1 MGTGTRSVM
10 SQPFPGPSSVA
21 VVDDARLAI
30 DGARIEAELAHLGT
44 FTEAPPPAVTRVL
57 WTPTDLAGRAYVR
70 TLLEAEGLTIR
81 TDSIGTI
88 FARWSGA
95 DASLAPVATG
105 SHVDAIPNAG
115 RYDGCYGVIGAIE
128 AIRGLRR
135 AGFAPRRSIDIIV
148 FASEEPTRFGVGC
161 LGSRLMTGAMTPDA
175 ARLMRDASGVSL
187 EEARA
192 AAGHIGDIES
202 AQLAPGDIEAFLE
215 LHIEQGPVLER
226 LNVAVG
232 IVTAIAAPT
241 TLRVTVHGE
250 GGHAGALLMAD
261 RRDAL
266 ASAAEVVLAVEG
278 AARASGAVDTV
289 GTVGQL
295 AVFPGAVNGV
305 PSRVDLSIDVR
316 DVDGARRDA
325 TVAKIRA
332 SMNEVAARRGV
343 RVDIA
348 TVSDDPPATM
358 DAGLIDVLDAAANDA
373 GVATHRL
380 PSRAYHDSL
389 FMPRACPTAMLFVP
403 CRDGVSHRPDEFATE
418 ADMADGVRVLAH
430 ALARLST

>member
-1 MGTGTRSVM
+1 MGTGTRCVT
-10 SQPFPGPSSVA
+10 SQPFPGPSNVA

-81 TDSIGTI
+81 TDPIGTI
-88 FARWSGA
+88 FARWHGTEG
-95 DASLAPVATG
+95 SLAPVATG

-115 RYDGCYGVIGAIE
+115 RYDGCYGVVGAIE
-128 AIRGLRR
+128 ALRGLRR
-135 AGFAPRRSIDIIV
+135 AGFVPRRSIDVVV

-161 LGSRLMTGAMTPDA
+161 LGSRLMTGAMSADA
-175 ARLMRDASGVSL
+175 ARAMRDADGVSV
-187 EEARA
+187 EDARL
-192 AAGHIGDIES
+192 AAGHGGDLEAVRLS
-202 AQLAPGDIEAFLE
+202 PGEIAAFLE

-226 LNVAVG
+226 LGIPVG

-261 RRDAL
+261 RHDAL
-266 ASAAEVVLAVEG
+266 AAAAEVVLAVERT
-278 AARASGAVDTV
+278 AHASGSTDTV
-289 GTVGQL
+289 GTVGQM

-305 PSRVDLSIDVR
+305 PSRVDLSVDVR
-316 DVDGARRDA
+316 DIDGARRDA
-325 TVAKIRA
+325 TVGAILA

-343 RVDIA
+343 RIEVA
-348 TVSDDPPATM
+348 TLSDDPPATM
-358 DAGLIDVLDAAANDA
+358 DPWLVDVLDVAANDA

-403 CRDGVSHRPDEFATE
+403 CRNGVSHRPDEFATE

>member
-1 MGTGTRSVM
+1 M
-10 SQPFPGPSSVA
+10 A

-44 FTEAPPPAVTRVL
+44 FTESPPPAVTRVL

-70 TLLEAEGLTIR
+70 ALLEEEGLTIR
-81 TDSIGTI
+81 TDSIGTL
-88 FARWSGA
+88 FARWQGTEG
-95 DASLAPVATG
+95 SLAPVATG

-128 AIRGLRR
+128 AVRGLRR
-135 AGFAPRRSIDIIV
+135 AGFAPRRSIEVIV

-161 LGSRLMTGAMTPDA
+161 LGSRLMTGAMSADS
-175 ARLMRDASGVSL
+175 ARAMRDADGVSV
-187 EEARA
+187 EDARA
-192 AAGHIGDIES
+192 AAGHSGDLES
-202 AQLAPGDIEAFLE
+202 ARLSPGEIAAFVE

-226 LNVAVG
+226 LGIPVG

-261 RRDAL
+261 RHDAL
-266 ASAAEVVLAVEG
+266 AAAAELVLAVER
-278 AARASGAVDTV
+278 AARATGSTDTV

-305 PSRVDLSIDVR
+305 PSRVDLSVDVR
-316 DVDGARRDA
+316 DIDGARRDA
-325 TVAKIRA
+325 TVAAIRA
-332 SMNEVAARRGV
+332 SMDEVAVRRGV
-343 RVDIA
+343 RVEVA
-348 TVSDDPPATM
+348 TLSDDPPATM
-358 DAGLIDVLDAAANDA
+358 DETLIEALGAAANDA

-389 FMPRACPTAMLFVP
+389 FMPRACPTAMVFVP

-418 ADMADGVRVLAH
+418 ADMAAGVRVLAH
-430 ALARLST
+430 ALARLSE

>member
-1 MGTGTRSVM
+1 M
-10 SQPFPGPSSVA
+10 
-21 VVDDARLAI
+21 VDDARLAI

-70 TLLEAEGLTIR
+70 TLLEAEGLMIR
-81 TDSIGTI
+81 TDPIGTI
-88 FARWSGA
+88 FARWHGTEG
-95 DASLAPVATG
+95 SLAPVATG

-115 RYDGCYGVIGAIE
+115 RYDGCYGVVGAIE
-128 AIRGLRR
+128 ALRGLRR
-135 AGFAPRRSIDIIV
+135 AGFVPRRSIDVVV

-161 LGSRLMTGAMTPDA
+161 LGSRLMTGAMSADA
-175 ARLMRDASGVSL
+175 ARALRDADGVSV
-187 EEARA
+187 EDARL
-192 AAGHIGDIES
+192 AAGHGGDLEAVRLS
-202 AQLAPGDIEAFLE
+202 PGEIAAFLE
-215 LHIEQGPVLER
+215 LHIEQGPVLEQ
-226 LNVAVG
+226 LGIPVG

-261 RRDAL
+261 RHDAL
-266 ASAAEVVLAVEG
+266 AAAAEVVLAVERT
-278 AARASGAVDTV
+278 AHASGSTDTV
-289 GTVGQL
+289 GTVGQM

-305 PSRVDLSIDVR
+305 PSRVDLSVDVR
-316 DVDGARRDA
+316 DIDGARRDA
-325 TVAKIRA
+325 TVGAILA

-343 RVDIA
+343 RIEVA
-348 TVSDDPPATM
+348 TLSDDPPATM
-358 DAGLIDVLDAAANDA
+358 DPWLVDVLDVAANDA

>member
-1 MGTGTRSVM
+1 M
-10 SQPFPGPSSVA
+10 SRPFPGPNDVA

-30 DGARIEAELAHLGT
+30 DGARIEAELAHLGG
-44 FTEAPPPAVTRVL
+44 FTESPPPAVTRVL

-81 TDSIGTI
+81 TDPIGTI
-88 FARWSGA
+88 FARWHGTEG
-95 DASLAPVATG
+95 SLAPVATG

-135 AGFAPRRSIDIIV
+135 AGFAPRRSIDVIV

-161 LGSRLMTGAMTPDA
+161 LGSRLMTGAMSADT
-175 ARLMRDASGVSL
+175 ARAMRDADGVSV
-187 EEARA
+187 EDARL
-192 AAGHIGDIES
+192 AAGHGGDLES
-202 AQLAPGDIEAFLE
+202 ARLSPGEIAAFLE

-226 LNVAVG
+226 LGIPVG

-261 RRDAL
+261 RHDAL
-266 ASAAEVVLAVEG
+266 AAAAEVVLVVER
-278 AARASGAVDTV
+278 ATRASGSTDTV

-305 PSRVDLSIDVR
+305 PSRVDLSVDVR
-316 DVDGARRDA
+316 DIDGARRDA
-325 TVAKIRA
+325 TVSAIRA

-343 RVDIA
+343 RIEVA
-348 TVSDDPPATM
+348 TLSDDPPATM
-358 DAGLIDVLDAAANDA
+358 DPRLIDVLDIAADDA

>member
-81 TDSIGTI
+81 TDPIGTI
-88 FARWSGA
+88 FARWHGTEG
-95 DASLAPVATG
+95 SLAPVATG

-115 RYDGCYGVIGAIE
+115 RYDGCYGVVGAIE
-128 AIRGLRR
+128 ALRGLRR
-135 AGFAPRRSIDIIV
+135 AGFVPRRSIDVVV

-161 LGSRLMTGAMTPDA
+161 LGSRLMTGAMSADA
-175 ARLMRDASGVSL
+175 ARALRDADGVSV
-187 EEARA
+187 EDARL
-192 AAGHIGDIES
+192 AAGHGGD
-202 AQLAPGDIEAFLE
+202 LAAVRLSPGEIAAFLE
-215 LHIEQGPVLER
+215 LHIEQGPVLEQ
-226 LNVAVG
+226 LGIPVG

-261 RRDAL
+261 RHDAL
-266 ASAAEVVLAVEG
+266 AAAAEVVLAVERT
-278 AARASGAVDTV
+278 AHASGSTDTV
-289 GTVGQL
+289 GTVGQM

-305 PSRVDLSIDVR
+305 PSRVDLSVDVR
-316 DVDGARRDA
+316 DIDGARRDA
-325 TVAKIRA
+325 TVGAILA

-343 RVDIA
+343 RIEVA
-348 TVSDDPPATM
+348 TLSDDPPATM
-358 DAGLIDVLDAAANDA
+358 DPWLVDVLDVAAKDA

>member
-1 MGTGTRSVM
+1 MGTGTRCVT
-10 SQPFPGPSSVA
+10 SQPFPGPSNVA

-81 TDSIGTI
+81 TDPIGTI
-88 FARWSGA
+88 FARWHGTEG
-95 DASLAPVATG
+95 SLAPVATG

-115 RYDGCYGVIGAIE
+115 RYDGCYGVVGAIE
-128 AIRGLRR
+128 ALRGLRR
-135 AGFAPRRSIDIIV
+135 AGFVPRRSIDVVV

-161 LGSRLMTGAMTPDA
+161 LGSRLMTGAMSADA
-175 ARLMRDASGVSL
+175 ARAMRDADGVSV
-187 EEARA
+187 EDARL
-192 AAGHIGDIES
+192 AAGHGGDLEAVRLS
-202 AQLAPGDIEAFLE
+202 PGEIAAFLE
-215 LHIEQGPVLER
+215 LHIEQGPVLEQ
-226 LNVAVG
+226 LGIPVG

-266 ASAAEVVLAVEG
+266 AAAAEVVLAVEG

-305 PSRVDLSIDVR
+305 PSRVDLSVDVR
-316 DVDGARRDA
+316 DIDGARRDA
-325 TVAKIRA
+325 TVGAILA

-343 RVDIA
+343 RIEVA
-348 TVSDDPPATM
+348 TLSDDPPATM
-358 DAGLIDVLDAAANDA
+358 DPWLVDVLDVAANDA

-403 CRDGVSHRPDEFATE
+403 CRNGVSHRPDEFATE

>member
-1 MGTGTRSVM
+1 MGTGTRCVT
-10 SQPFPGPSSVA
+10 SQPFPGPSNVA

-81 TDSIGTI
+81 TDPIGTI
-88 FARWSGA
+88 FARWHGTEG
-95 DASLAPVATG
+95 SLAPVATG

-115 RYDGCYGVIGAIE
+115 RYDGCYGVVGAIE
-128 AIRGLRR
+128 ALRGLRR
-135 AGFAPRRSIDIIV
+135 AGFVPRRSIDVVV

-161 LGSRLMTGAMTPDA
+161 LGSRLMTGAMSADA
-175 ARLMRDASGVSL
+175 ARALRDADGVSV
-187 EEARA
+187 EDARL
-192 AAGHIGDIES
+192 AAGHGGDLEAVRLS
-202 AQLAPGDIEAFLE
+202 PGEIAAFLE

-226 LNVAVG
+226 LGIPVG

-261 RRDAL
+261 RHDAL
-266 ASAAEVVLAVEG
+266 AAAAEVVLAVERT
-278 AARASGAVDTV
+278 AHASGSTDTV
-289 GTVGQL
+289 GTVGQM

-305 PSRVDLSIDVR
+305 PSRVDLSVDVR
-316 DVDGARRDA
+316 DIDGARRDA
-325 TVAKIRA
+325 TVGAILA

-343 RVDIA
+343 RIEVA
-348 TVSDDPPATM
+348 TLSDDPPATM
-358 DAGLIDVLDAAANDA
+358 DPWLVDVLDVAANDA

-403 CRDGVSHRPDEFATE
+403 CRNGVSHRPDEFATE